1 MYLPT
6 VGTPYLCM
14 HVTLEGPY
22 RDDGGW
28 IISEAGLV
36 PGCRSSPQLRW
47 PSTYNHILL
56 PTLPSA
62 FLLISPRAAGIGES
76 TWLPI
81 FFPHRG
87 TPPVWRL
94 EAAGGWQG
102 WTRVELMRVLCAD
115 VPIPSAPT
123 PHNLGRGGFGRAPD
137 RKMGCIVTSNLP
149 LYLVASRL
157 ANLRDNVDGRRGGE
171 LTN

>member
-1 MYLPT
+1 MMAD
-6 VGTPYLCM
+6 GS
-14 HVTLEGPY
+14 Y
-22 RDDGGW
+22 RRRG
-28 IISEAGLV
+28 SCQAAA
-36 PGCRSSPQLRW
+36 
-47 PSTYNHILL
+47 LL
-56 PTLPSA
+56 PSCDGRPHTITFSYLLCRLRFFSSA
-62 FLLISPRAAGIGES
+62 PEQLGIGES

-87 TPPVWRL
+87 TAPVWRL

-102 WTRVELMRVLCAD
+102 WTRVELMRLLCAD

-157 ANLRDNVDGRRGGE
+157 ANLSDNVDGRRGGG